1 MRQRLC
7 RRLEE
12 LEKTRAAAVAR
23 AGMSSIDRAKL
34 DELWARVNAW
44 HAVPENQQWV
54 AAQPPEALAAGM
66 REVRAQLWERAH
78 GKRGG
83 AQA

>member
-1 MRQRLC
+1 MRQKLC

-12 LEKTRAAAVAR
+12 LEKTRAVAAAK
-23 AGMSSIDRAKL
+23 AMSRIDRAKL

-44 HAVPENQQWV
+44 HAVPENQKWV

-66 REVRAQLWERAH
+66 RQVRARLWQRAC
-78 GKRGG
+78 GNRAGTR
-83 AQA
+83 A